1 MEDVVLEATFQLVST
16 AAIRSSQIKSAAESR
31 KCLKRFSGPS

>member
-16 AAIRSSQIKSAAESR
+16 AAIRSSQIKSAEDV
-31 KCLKRFSGPS
+31 